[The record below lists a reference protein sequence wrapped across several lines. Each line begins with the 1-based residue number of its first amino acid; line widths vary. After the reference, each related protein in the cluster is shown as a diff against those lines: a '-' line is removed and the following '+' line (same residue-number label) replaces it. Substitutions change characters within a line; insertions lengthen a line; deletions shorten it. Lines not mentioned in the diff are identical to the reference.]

1 MSGGTAHG
9 LGPFDPYWTD
19 DVKPP
24 RRGAGWRA
32 PSRLRL
38 WRRRWRW
45 SASRSL
51 APLRPPAEDS
61 GASVVAA
68 SPPSEVVDLS
78 AAPALALEGV
88 ERGPDQPR
96 NPSRS
101 RRPRPQRRAWR
112 RPARRRRPGAAGR
125 GMARRRA
132 TGGGQPVRRGGGDG
146 GRRRRGGRTA
156 RRDGNACQRL
166 GADRMGGA
174 DARGRRRP
182 RLRGVPARAARR
194 RAQGRRLRRVR
205 RDGRRGGARL
215 RDRAIE
221 PDQGG
226 ARGRFRRG
234 AEAGTGA
241 PRGLPHAARLSA

>member
-24 RRGAGWRA
+24 RRGDGWPR
-32 PSRLRL
+32 RLAFGL
-38 WRRRWRW
+38 G
-45 SASRSL
+45 AALAMVGVAAL
-51 APLRPPAEDS
+51 APLRPPAES
-61 GASVVAA
+61 AATSVVAA
-68 SPPSEVVDLS
+68 SPPSEAVDFS

-101 RRPRPQRRAWR
+101 RRSRPQRHAER
-112 RPARRRRPGAAGR
+112 RPSRRRRPGAAGR
-125 GMARRRA
+125 GVARRRA

-146 GRRRRGGRTA
+146 GRRRRSGRTA
-156 RRDGNACQRL
+156 RRDGNARQRL

-174 DARGRRRP
+174 DAGGRRRP

-194 RAQGRRLRRVR
+194 RAA
-205 RDGRRGGARL
+205 GASS
-215 RDRAIE
+215 
-221 PDQGG
+221 
-226 ARGRFRRG
+226 
-234 AEAGTGA
+234 A
-241 PRGLPHAARLSA
+241 PRRARRSTRRRSPA